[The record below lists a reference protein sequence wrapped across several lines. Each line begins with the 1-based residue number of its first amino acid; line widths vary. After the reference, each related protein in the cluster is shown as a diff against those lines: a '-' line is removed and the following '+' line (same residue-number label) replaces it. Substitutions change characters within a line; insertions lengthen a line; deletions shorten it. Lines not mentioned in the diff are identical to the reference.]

1 MDSNDVTTEKLPQPV
16 EPTSNEEE
24 TQAIRAVA
32 FPDDSDIHEDRR
44 VRPKGAEMK
53 REMTQ
58 EDRDLAAAGY
68 EHLEEKKAK
77 EKAEFDSVDI
87 QEHRLTF
94 EGLERAH
101 NTVFDTKDPAQS
113 AGLTSEDAKARLARD
128 GQNIIT
134 PPKKKSALRKVRF
147 LVRCSSSSVVIYLRA
162 GVHIDSISTVSIQ
175 CSTFS

>member
-1 MDSNDVTTEKLPQPV
+1 MAFPLAMDSDTNNFSTDSEKLPQP
-16 EPTSNEEE
+16 TALEEE
-24 TQAIRAVA
+24 TLATRAVA
-32 FPDDSDIHEDRR
+32 FPDDNDVHEDRR
-44 VRPKGAEMK
+44 IGGIRPKGAEMK

-58 EDRDLAAAGY
+58 EDRELAAAGY

-77 EKAEFDSVDI
+77 DKSEFDDVDI

-94 EGLERAH
+94 EGLGHAH

-113 AGLTSEDAKARLARD
+113 AGLTSEDAKVRLARD

-147 LVRCSSSSVVIYLRA
+147 N
-162 GVHIDSISTVSIQ
+162 
-175 CSTFS
+175 